1 MINNLSHINERKTHV
16 ISIDVSSKIYSSFEE
31 ALKGADSLKDFVK
44 RTCLKNDY
52 SCVGFIGVSEYDT
65 KFGNIV
71 VDKFGKR
78 IFQPSFLPNGSIKV
92 NPHLHICLLANPA
105 STLKD
110 TIYKYFKKKYKQKV
124 TWENEID
131 EYYENKIRYILDQ
144 SEKLRTININ
154 SDVLNPELDSFVNFI
169 ENKYNEKGNLKPL
182 FPKISVK

>member
-78 IFQPSFLPNGSIKV
+78 IFQPYLPNYSIKV

-110 TIYKYFKKKYKQKV
+110 TICKYFTKKYKHKV

-131 EYYENKIRYILDQ
+131 EYYQTKIDYVLNQ
-144 SEKLRTININ
+144 SEKIRTVNIT
-154 SDVLNPELDSFVNFI
+154 SEILNPEIFDFVNYV
-169 ENKYNEKGNLKPL
+169 ENKHYEMGNFKPL
-182 FPKISVK
+182 FPEIQC